1 MGERLSSSNIH
12 HAYTIE
18 DLRQAAKN
26 TLPKGVFDFYD
37 GAAEDED
44 TLKNNALAFK
54 KQLWRPHVLR
64 DVSQVDPTGEV
75 FGAGIGLPLAIG
87 PTGGAGFGHPL
98 ADLALAKAAAQFNIP
113 YCLSTSATT
122 SIERIAEHAPGRLW
136 FQAYVLSD
144 QVHFWKLQER
154 ALNAG
159 YEALMITVDLA
170 VGGKRVKDH
179 HNHFS
184 LPFRFSDRNLMDMLS
199 RPSWLL
205 RMLKHGF
212 PVMENLVGA
221 NAAKTS
227 PMKSLSGLGSSVG
240 KNYDPSFDFE
250 RLKEVRDRWPKKLIV
265 KGVQR
270 GDDAAKLVDLGV
282 DLIVVS
288 NHGGRQLDGAQASLE
303 VLPEVLASVKGRVP
317 VWVDGGIRHG
327 GDMAKAL
334 SLGAS
339 GVLSGRATL
348 YGAVAAAHEG
358 AHQALSILSDEFL
371 RTMQLCGVCK
381 VKDFSTD
388 LLRKNI

>member
-1 MGERLSSSNIH
+1 
-12 HAYTIE
+12 
-18 DLRQAAKN
+18 
-26 TLPKGVFDFYD
+26 LPRGVFDFYD

-44 TLKNNALAFK
+44 TLKNNLSAFK
-54 KQLWRPHVLR
+54 TQRWRPHVLR
-64 DVSQVDPTGEV
+64 DVSQVDPSGSV

-122 SIERIAEHAPGRLW
+122 SIEAIAEHAPGRLW

-144 QVHFWKLQER
+144 QVHFWKLQQR
-154 ALNAG
+154 ALSAG

-184 LPFRFSDRNLMDMLS
+184 LPFRLSGRNLMDMLS
-199 RPSWLL
+199 RPRWLL
-205 RMLKHGF
+205 RMMKHGF
-212 PVMENLVGA
+212 PVMENMVGA
-221 NAAKTS
+221 SAPKAS

-250 RLKEVRDRWPKKLIV
+250 RLKEVRQRWTKKLIV

-270 GDDAAKLVDLGV
+270 GDDAAQLVDLGV

-303 VLPEVLASVKGRVP
+303 VLPEVLASVAGRVP

-327 GDMAKAL
+327 GDIAKAL

-348 YGAVAAAHEG
+348 YGAVAAGHEG

-371 RTMQLCGVCK
+371 RTMQLCGVCR
-381 VKDFSTD
+381 VKDFQSD
-388 LLRKNI
+388 LLQKQI

>member
-1 MGERLSSSNIH
+1 MRDWFNANNIRQ
-12 HAYTIE
+12 AYTIE
-18 DLRQAAKN
+18 DLRLAAKN
-26 TLPKGVFDFYD
+26 ILPKGVFDFYD

-44 TLKNNALAFK
+44 TLRGNLLAFK
-54 KQLWRPHVLR
+54 KHLWRPYVLR
-64 DVSQVDPTGEV
+64 DVSQVDPSGEV
-75 FGAGIGLPLAIG
+75 FGSRIGLPLAVG

-98 ADLALAKAAAQFNIP
+98 ADLALAKAASQFNLP

-144 QVHFWKLQER
+144 QVHFWKLQQR
-154 ALNAG
+154 ALSAG

-184 LPFRFSDRNLMDMLS
+184 LPFRFSQRNLFDMLS
-199 RPSWLL
+199 RPKWLL
-205 RMLKHGF
+205 RMMTHGF
-212 PVMENLVGA
+212 PVTENMIGA
-221 NAAKTS
+221 NTPKAA
-227 PMKSLSGLGSSVG
+227 PLRSLSSLGSSVG

-270 GDDAAKLVDLGV
+270 GDDAAKLVGLGV

-288 NHGGRQLDGAQASLE
+288 NHGGRQLDGAQASLDS
-303 VLPEVLASVKGRVP
+303 LPEVLSSVSGRIP

-327 GDMAKAL
+327 GDIAKAM

-339 GVLSGRATL
+339 GVLSGRSTL

-358 AHQALSILSDEFL
+358 AHQALAILADEFK
-371 RTMQLCGVCK
+371 RTMQLCGVRDVEGFCA
-381 VKDFSTD
+381 D
-388 LLRKNI
+388 LLIKQP

>member
-1 MGERLSSSNIH
+1 MRELMRLNQIRQ
-12 HAYTIE
+12 AYTIE
-18 DLRQAAKN
+18 DLRLAAKN
-26 TLPKGVFDFYD
+26 RLPRGVFDFYD

-44 TLKNNALAFK
+44 TLKNNLLAFK
-54 KQLWRPHVLR
+54 TQRWRPHVLR
-64 DVSQVDPTGEV
+64 DVSQVDPSGSIFDV
-75 FGAGIGLPLAIG
+75 GIGLPLAIG
-87 PTGGAGFGHPL
+87 PTGGAGFGHPM

-122 SIERIAEHAPGRLW
+122 SIETIAEHASGRLW

-154 ALNAG
+154 VLSAG

-184 LPFRFSDRNLMDMLS
+184 LPFRLSDRNLMDMLS
-199 RPSWLL
+199 RPRWLL
-205 RMLKHGF
+205 GMMKHGF
-212 PVMENLVGA
+212 PVMENMVGA
-221 NAAKTS
+221 SALKAS

-250 RLKEVRDRWPKKLIV
+250 RLKEVRQRWPKKLIV

-303 VLPEVLASVKGRVP
+303 VLPEVLASVAGRVP

-327 GDMAKAL
+327 GDIAKAL

-339 GVLSGRATL
+339 GALSGRATL
-348 YGAVAAAHEG
+348 YGAVAAGHEG

-371 RTMQLCGVCK
+371 RTMQLCGVCR
-381 VKDFSTD
+381 VKDFQRD
-388 LLRKNI
+388 LLQKQI

>member
-1 MGERLSSSNIH
+1 MRELMRLNQIRQ
-12 HAYTIE
+12 AYTIE
-18 DLRQAAKN
+18 DLRLAAKN
-26 TLPKGVFDFYD
+26 RLPRGVFDFYD

-44 TLKNNALAFK
+44 TLKNNLLAFK
-54 KQLWRPHVLR
+54 TQRWRPHVLR
-64 DVSQVDPTGEV
+64 DVSQVDPSGSV

-122 SIERIAEHAPGRLW
+122 SIEAIAEHAPGRLW

-144 QVHFWKLQER
+144 QVHFWKLQQR
-154 ALNAG
+154 ALSAG

-184 LPFRFSDRNLMDMLS
+184 LPFRLSGRNLMDMLS
-199 RPSWLL
+199 RPRWLL
-205 RMLKHGF
+205 RMMKHGF
-212 PVMENLVGA
+212 PVMENMVGA
-221 NAAKTS
+221 SAPKAS
-227 PMKSLSGLGSSVG
+227 PMKSLSGLASSVG

-250 RLKEVRDRWPKKLIV
+250 RLKEVRQRWPKKLIV

-270 GDDAAKLVDLGV
+270 GDDAAQLVDLGV

-303 VLPEVLASVKGRVP
+303 VLPEVLASVAGRVP

-327 GDMAKAL
+327 GDIAKAL

-348 YGAVAAAHEG
+348 YGAVAAGHEG

-371 RTMQLCGVCK
+371 RTMQLCGVCR
-381 VKDFSTD
+381 VKDFQSD
-388 LLRKNI
+388 LLQKQI

>member
-1 MGERLSSSNIH
+1 MRELMRLNQIRQ
-12 HAYTIE
+12 AYTIE
-18 DLRQAAKN
+18 DLRLAAKN
-26 TLPKGVFDFYD
+26 RLPRGVFDFYD

-44 TLKNNALAFK
+44 TLKNNLLAFK
-54 KQLWRPHVLR
+54 TQRWRPHVLR
-64 DVSQVDPTGEV
+64 DVSQVDPSGSIFDV
-75 FGAGIGLPLAIG
+75 GIGLPLAIG
-87 PTGGAGFGHPL
+87 PTGGAGFGHPM

-122 SIERIAEHAPGRLW
+122 SIETIAEHASGRLW

-154 ALNAG
+154 ALSAG

-184 LPFRFSDRNLMDMLS
+184 LPFRLSDRNLMDMLS
-199 RPSWLL
+199 RPRWLL
-205 RMLKHGF
+205 GMMKHGF
-212 PVMENLVGA
+212 PVMENMVGA
-221 NAAKTS
+221 SALKAS

-250 RLKEVRDRWPKKLIV
+250 RLKEVRQRWPKKLIV

-303 VLPEVLASVKGRVP
+303 VLPEVLASVAGRVP

-327 GDMAKAL
+327 GDIAKAL

-339 GVLSGRATL
+339 GALSGRATL
-348 YGAVAAAHEG
+348 YGAVAAGHEG

-371 RTMQLCGVCK
+371 RTMQLCGVCR
-381 VKDFSTD
+381 VKDFQRD
-388 LLRKNI
+388 LLQKQI

>member
-1 MGERLSSSNIH
+1 MRELMRLNQIRQ
-12 HAYTIE
+12 AYTIE
-18 DLRQAAKN
+18 DLRLAAKN
-26 TLPKGVFDFYD
+26 RLPRGVFDFYD

-44 TLKNNALAFK
+44 TLKNNLSAFK
-54 KQLWRPHVLR
+54 TQRWRPHVLR
-64 DVSQVDPTGEV
+64 DVSQVDPSGSV

-122 SIERIAEHAPGRLW
+122 SIEAIAEHAPGRLW

-144 QVHFWKLQER
+144 QVHFWKLQQR
-154 ALNAG
+154 ALSAG

-184 LPFRFSDRNLMDMLS
+184 LPFRLSGRNLMDMLS
-199 RPSWLL
+199 RPRWLL
-205 RMLKHGF
+205 RMMKHGF
-212 PVMENLVGA
+212 PVMENMVGA
-221 NAAKTS
+221 SAPKAS

-250 RLKEVRDRWPKKLIV
+250 RLKEVRQRWPKKLIV

-270 GDDAAKLVDLGV
+270 GDDAAQLVDLGV

-303 VLPEVLASVKGRVP
+303 VLPEVLASVAGRVP

-327 GDMAKAL
+327 GDIAKAL

-348 YGAVAAAHEG
+348 YGAVAAGHEG

-371 RTMQLCGVCK
+371 RTMQLCGVCR
-381 VKDFSTD
+381 VKDFQSD
-388 LLRKNI
+388 LLQKQI